1 MKLLGLIFLVI
12 LIMACGADEIP
23 PPITLA
29 TVTVGEPTIEI
40 SSTALYGAFEANEVA
55 YEDKYKDRYI
65 LVYGDIRSI
74 EITRTKLDVK
84 LKGGDFLGDIV
95 CKVDKDNPIQRQAII
110 SLQVGDSVT
119 IHGEAQ
125 SMGYADIELK
135 NCTIVLP
142 EDISTPKETSSEST
156 LTTVTMSIP
165 DGPSTSV
172 DASSTI
178 GFLDT
183 SSPSVAERETV
194 LPSSLDEIE
203 ISTFTPEREAVIPPA
218 SGEVQ
223 ISTLAPEPE
232 TVVPSAPDE
241 IEISI
246 SAPELYTAYDLNP
259 VNADREYTQKIA
271 SITGQVAAIANED
284 GKYLVK
290 LFGGALGASAISIG
304 ITDFIMIMETIICQ
318 VDKGDEHSVD
328 RIASVN
334 VGSHVTIVG
343 WIEGMV
349 SRNIQITNC
358 NIQ

>member
-12 LIMACGADEIP
+12 LLMACGADETP

-29 TVTVGEPTIEI
+29 TVTTDEPTIEI
-40 SSTALYGAFEANEVA
+40 SSTALYGTFEANEVA
-55 YEDKYKDRYI
+55 YEYKYKDRYI

-74 EITRTKLDVK
+74 ETTRTKLDVK
-84 LKGGDFLGDIV
+84 LEGGDFLGDIV
-95 CKVDKDNPIQRQAII
+95 CKVDKDNLIQRQAII
-110 SLQVGDSVT
+110 SLRTGDSVT
-119 IHGEAQ
+119 VYGKAQ
-125 SMGYADIELK
+125 DMGYADIELE
-135 NCTIVLP
+135 NCTIVLS
-142 EDISTPKETSSEST
+142 EDISTSSEST
-156 LTTVTMSIP
+156 PTTVTISIP
-165 DGPSTSV
+165 DRPSTSV
-172 DASSTI
+172 DASSTTDLL
-178 GFLDT
+178 GT
-183 SSPSVAERETV
+183 SLPSVAERATV
-194 LPSSLDEIE
+194 LPSSPDEVE
-203 ISTFTPEREAVIPPA
+203 ISTITPERETVVPPT

-223 ISTLAPEPE
+223 ISTFATEPE
-232 TVVPSAPDE
+232 TLVPPAPGE

-246 SAPELYTAYDLNP
+246 SAPELYTAYNLNP
-259 VNADREYTQKIA
+259 VNAEREYTQRIA

-328 RIASVN
+328 RIASLN

>member
-12 LIMACGADEIP
+12 LLMACGADETP

-29 TVTVGEPTIEI
+29 TVTTGEPTIEI
-40 SSTALYGAFEANEVA
+40 SSTALYDAFEANEVA

-74 EITRTKLDVK
+74 ETTRTKLDVK
-84 LKGGDFLGDIV
+84 LEGGDFLGDIV

-119 IHGEAQ
+119 IYGEAQ
-125 SMGYADIELK
+125 GMGYADIELK

-142 EDISTPKETSSEST
+142 EDISTPNETSSEST
-156 LTTVTMSIP
+156 PTIVTTSIP
-165 DGPSTSV
+165 DRPSTSV

-183 SSPSVAERETV
+183 SSPSVVERETV
-194 LPSSLDEIE
+194 LPSSPGEIE
-203 ISTFTPEREAVIPPA
+203 
-218 SGEVQ
+218 

-232 TVVPSAPDE
+232 TVVPPAPDE

-246 SAPELYTAYDLNP
+246 SAPELYTAYNLNP

-290 LFGGALGASAISIG
+290 LFGGARGASAISIG
-304 ITDFIMIMETIICQ
+304 ITDFMMIMETIICQ
-318 VDKGDEHSVD
+318 VNKGDEHSVD

-349 SRNIQITNC
+349 ARNIQITNC